1 MLIPPGNT
9 GRAKVA
15 PVAASKH
22 GKTLGQVRKELVLS
36 LTQQLLNSPTY
47 GGVQLRLAEALG
59 IKQPHLSRVL
69 AGKAE
74 MGVSFVM
81 GVAKLAGVPF
91 GSLLDDGSPT
101 TVVEMDERYHNRGL
115 AAAAARALGYP
126 EEAIRPVQS
135 VSLKSD
141 NDLTPDQWF
150 DMIRAEK
157 VRQERFAP
165 MEQKP
170 VSISLEEHARQMAEV
185 RAQAE
190 RETREAEE
198 REKARKTAR
207 ASKKEPA

>member
-1 MLIPPGNT
+1 M
-9 GRAKVA
+9 
-15 PVAASKH
+15 AASKH

-91 GSLLDDGSPT
+91 ASLLDDGSPT
-101 TVVEMDERYHNRGL
+101 TVVELDEHYHNRGA

-126 EEAIRPVQS
+126 EQAIQQVQS

-141 NDLTPDQWF
+141 TDLTADEWF
-150 DMIRAEK
+150 DMMRAEK
-157 VRQERFAP
+157 VRLERFAP
-165 MEQKP
+165 LEQKP
-170 VSISLEEHARQMAEV
+170 VPLTLEEHEKGMAEL

-198 REKARKTAR
+198 RAKARAR
-207 ASKKEPA
+207 ARARARKVGPGGQG